1 LLVYL
6 FRINMS
12 RLTFTS
18 EFHTEARRV
27 TELMLLWVVFCSPAC
42 RLLTLGS
49 VGYIEVVVGFV
60 CVLVFL

>member
-1 LLVYL
+1 
-6 FRINMS
+6 MS

-60 CVLVFL
+60 CVHVFL